1 MSEDI
6 LKKLNNFSDIIFKAR
21 VGLEKAGEEKR
32 ATYDTAQYIQQL
44 ERNRRAL
51 QGELPPLNLVTYNG
65 PD

>member
-1 MSEDI
+1 MSKDV

-32 ATYDTAQYIQQL
+32 ATYDTARYIQQL

-51 QGELPPLNLVTYNG
+51 QGELSPLRVVENN
-65 PD
+65 DA